1 MNHPKIDWEKA
12 KAEYLEGDISMRQ
25 LAFKY
30 GVSANAVQLKAK
42 RDNWARQRE
51 RHLLEKHAKE
61 ADETINEVYAKK
73 GDVEYVASGMEK
85 EIKRCLE
92 LMDAEGVSAQTRY
105 SLIQCVKVAWALV
118 KDIRG
123 ILSRA
128 DAEKLYLARQELDMR
143 REEHNRMMDRE
154 ETKNEPIRVIIGG
167 RMSTEEGGEDG
178 DEEEAAI

>member
-1 MNHPKIDWEKA
+1 MNHPKINWDRA

-25 LAFKY
+25 LAIKY

-51 RHLLEKHAKE
+51 RKLLEKRAIE
-61 ADETINEVYAKK
+61 ADETIHEVYAKK
-73 GDVEYVASGMEK
+73 NDVQYVADGMEK
-85 EIKRCLE
+85 EIKRCIS
-92 LMDAEGVSAQTRY
+92 LMDEEGVSAQTRY
-105 SLIQCVKVAWALV
+105 NLIQCVKMAWNLV

-143 REEHNRMMDRE
+143 REEHNRLMDRE
-154 ETKNEPIRVIIGG
+154 EAKNEPIRVIFGG
-167 RMSTEEGGEDG
+167 KHDDPDDEGNEE
-178 DEEEAAI
+178 DEGAAG